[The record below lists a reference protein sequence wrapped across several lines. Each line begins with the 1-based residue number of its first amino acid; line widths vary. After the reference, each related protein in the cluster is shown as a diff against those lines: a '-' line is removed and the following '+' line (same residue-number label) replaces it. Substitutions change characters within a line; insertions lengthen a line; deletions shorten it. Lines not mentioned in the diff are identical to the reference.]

1 MIHSDEKVRQMARS
15 LLPSKH
21 REAARFAK
29 ARIHRAARQEARQEL
44 AVWMKAGDVEHD
56 LPSFAPWERKEISM
70 EVRWRRDGDK
80 VMPFIR
86 WATARTRELRREDRL
101 SHVRSLLPRGV
112 IGEHALGHVE
122 HTTAFEDP
130 IEKAWRNR
138 YWLRKQAQRK
148 GALLDRGE
156 QARLLR
162 ALIQEPDGQR
172 TFNRF
177 LRERH
182 AWASAPRNQG
192 SWPRKGLPPHR
203 PLMGL
208 HDVLPFLDTLTRHP
222 WGNAV
227 RTWGQ
232 QEPPAHWVRL
242 FLQHFKA
249 HRGHIAS
256 VRATLEAEGLL
267 SSRPLGQPYLSEPEP
282 RTPPARPSA
291 R

>member
-1 MIHSDEKVRQMARS
+1 MIHSDEKIRQMARS

-21 REAARFAK
+21 RKQSRK
-29 ARIHRAARQEARQEL
+29 ARKHIHRVARNEARQEL
-44 AVWMKAGDVEHD
+44 AMWLRCNDLEADV
-56 LPSFAPWERKEISM
+56 PPCAPWEDTAIRQQ
-70 EVRWRRDGDK
+70 VYWRQGGDK
-80 VMPFIR
+80 VNPFIR
-86 WATARTRELRREDRL
+86 WATARTRHMPREARAGYI
-101 SHVRSLLPRGV
+101 RGLLPRSV
-112 IGEHALGHVE
+112 IGEHALGHLE
-122 HTTAFEDP
+122 RTPAFEDP
-130 IEKAWRNR
+130 TEKAWRNR
-138 YWLRKQAQRK
+138 YWLHKQARRK

-182 AWASAPRNQG
+182 ACASAPRNQG
-192 SWPRKGLPPHR
+192 SWPGKGLPPHR
-203 PLMGL
+203 PLLGL

-242 FLQHFKA
+242 FLQRFKA
-249 HRGHIAS
+249 HRGHIPS
-256 VRATLEAEGLL
+256 VRAALEAEGLL
-267 SSRPLGQPYLSEPEP
+267 ERAEKARLWN
-282 RTPPARPSA
+282 PPGR
-291 R
+291 